1 MTGPDVAQL
10 PRFGLYYPY
19 VHFREERWLKMAALY
34 WPRLARI
41 VAPGFTVHDSEM
53 VRRLAEELDFTIDLN
68 PGPAISSV
76 APAFRTALDGLIA
89 RQRAEYRVERLL
101 REFRDSWR
109 QQQPWWQQQPRLPE
123 AGEAPQAFDENP
135 PLRFGAVGRLLAS
148 MPPPPKLAGVYA
160 TEVDPELSAALL
172 DTGLAS
178 PTGDGQWLM
187 MHRDLAWAY
196 KCVLS
201 AEIAAQNT
209 LTLATDQIQAQAVVG
224 LPVSTVVDHGLGNWR
239 PPQDA
244 QRAGPDYTSIFALMS
259 LKLIVP
265 QNLDATPIEKI
276 ITVRRRFGEE
286 FEHWRRQ
293 VDLVGRQLSEQ
304 LAGVESPELVDAY
317 LRDSV
322 RQQAERP
329 LAGLRRGLR
338 DVGIDAG
345 QAAVTPGFRR
355 IKGVLGCL
363 GRRSAGQELDAS
375 AKTQNSIVTR
385 FNQLHRVKQVIDE
398 CQLGGLA
405 GFALGGTPR

>member
-1 MTGPDVAQL
+1 
-10 PRFGLYYPY
+10 
-19 VHFREERWLKMAALY
+19 
-34 WPRLARI
+34 
-41 VAPGFTVHDSEM
+41 
-53 VRRLAEELDFTIDLN
+53 
-68 PGPAISSV
+68 
-76 APAFRTALDGLIA
+76 
-89 RQRAEYRVERLL
+89 
-101 REFRDSWR
+101 
-109 QQQPWWQQQPRLPE
+109 
-123 AGEAPQAFDENP
+123 
-135 PLRFGAVGRLLAS
+135 
-148 MPPPPKLAGVYA
+148 
-160 TEVDPELSAALL
+160 LSAALL
-172 DTGLAS
+172 DTGLAL

-224 LPVSTVVDHGLGNWR
+224 LPVSTVVDHGLGNRR

-259 LKLIVP
+259 LKLVVP

-276 ITVRRRFGEE
+276 ITVRKRFGEE
-286 FEHWRRQ
+286 FEHWRSQ

-304 LAGVESPELVDAY
+304 LAGVRSPELVDAY

-345 QAAVTPGFRR
+345 QAAVTMKYELPAA
-355 IKGVLGCL
+355 L
-363 GRRSAGQELDAS
+363 SA
-375 AKTQNSIVTR
+375 I
-385 FNQLHRVKQVIDE
+385 
-398 CQLGGLA
+398 GLA
-405 GFALGGTPR
+405 AAEPHLAATAGVALGLFSVVRGVRQARRARQTANPAAYLLEVQKELAPERALARMRRMLGVVSGNEPHY